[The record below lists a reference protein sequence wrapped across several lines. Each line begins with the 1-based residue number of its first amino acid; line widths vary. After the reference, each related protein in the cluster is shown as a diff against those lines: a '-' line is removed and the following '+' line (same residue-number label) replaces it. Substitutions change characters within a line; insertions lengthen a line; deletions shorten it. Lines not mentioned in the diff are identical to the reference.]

1 MTIPTNADIR
11 NHYIHTKRDDELA
24 GHLDWMA
31 QNVKDCLDGGGGK
44 QRCLFILGQSG
55 TGKTRTLLEHFKS
68 RPEFQ
73 PYQGEDGETVRP
85 LLSIEAP
92 SPCNTK
98 TLASALLAAMH
109 IPHRGRLSEY
119 QLSAMLKR
127 QLRERRVLFVHVD
140 EMQHVLSSGTRKNIQ
155 SVQDVLKSLIQ
166 VEGWP
171 LHTIYSGM
179 PELAVFLEGD
189 RQLANRSRVMRFQ
202 LLTEKQVSFV
212 EQTVKEIVS
221 DHFQLNASWKEDD
234 ELYAKLIVAA
244 SGSLGTLIEIVQEAC
259 FKASSKNTPVNL
271 KSFEAVYFA
280 KTGCIPQD
288 NVFTARK
295 WREIIPANAL
305 SDLHNGNSKGKKAHG

>member
-1 MTIPTNADIR
+1 MTLPTKAHIR
-11 NHYIHTKRDDELA
+11 NHYIRTKRDDELSA
-24 GHLDWMA
+24 HLDWMV
-31 QNVKDCLDGGGGK
+31 QNAKECLEGGGGK

-55 TGKTRTLLEHFKS
+55 TGKTRTLLEHFKN

-73 PYQGEDGETVRP
+73 PYEGEGGEVVSP
-85 LLSIEAP
+85 LLSLEAP

-98 TLASALLAAMH
+98 TLASALLTAMH
-109 IPHRGRLSEY
+109 IPHHGRLSEY

-127 QLRERRVLFVHVD
+127 QLRERGVLFVHID

-155 SVQDVLKSLIQ
+155 SVQDVLKSLVQ

-202 LLTEKQVSFV
+202 LLSEKHVPFV
-212 EQTVKEIVS
+212 EQTVTEIVTA
-221 DHFQLNASWKEDD
+221 HFQITPGWKDND

-244 SGSLGTLIEIVQEAC
+244 SGSLGTLIEMVQEAC
-259 FKASSKNTPVNL
+259 FHALSENTCLNL
-271 KSFEAVYFA
+271 KSFQAVYFS

-288 NVFTARK
+288 NVFTARN
-295 WREIIPANAL
+295 WREIIPSNSLA
-305 SDLHNGNSKGKKAHG
+305 DLHRGNIKG